1 MQRYR
6 DSGGTAKRTFNEPF
20 IITQSDL
27 HKEARGLIWDLRR
40 HVDGHYVPVDYGA
53 RLVQRSVEARETHC
67 LLWTALHI
75 ESDNVG
81 TVRCLEQS
89 LKQQLQKPSFTESNT

>member
-27 HKEARGLIWDLRR
+27 HQEARGLIWDLRR
-40 HVDGHYVPVDYGA
+40 HVDGHYVPVDYELRGRA
-53 RLVQRSVEARETHC
+53 Y
-67 LLWTALHI
+67 
-75 ESDNVG
+75 G
-81 TVRCLEQS
+81 
-89 LKQQLQKPSFTESNT
+89 